1 MTTLSD
7 YQQSIASVSASYSGI
22 DLSKLDKPDL
32 LKPID
37 IEDLIAEMV
46 ADLRARDANQYAE
59 ILESDPAVKL
69 LETEA
74 YRIKHEVDQIN
85 YKATQLTLAW
95 AEGEMLDHLGMTYY
109 GGTRR
114 LVVQAADA
122 SASPPKALVMESDD
136 SYRYRLSLYPESIT
150 TAGSS
155 NAYIFHALSADGRVG
170 DVSVT
175 SPYPGTTL
183 VSLIQTGAALP
194 EVDFESPVWKSVI
207 SGAWG
212 VDVTLNLAAFNPQS
226 ATVADDVLANVN
238 AHLQPE
244 DVRPQ
249 SEEVLVRAGTVG
261 DYTLRVDLYMYVGVG
276 RAQVMQ
282 ASARA
287 LIAYVSNQFKL
298 GRDIND
304 SGIKAAAHGVGVQ
317 RAARV
322 VPAADIV
329 NDELHASRCRSIRL
343 VFAGEAL

>member
-7 YQQSIASVSASYSGI
+7 YQQSIVSVSASYSGI
-22 DLSKLDKPDL
+22 DLSKLDKPEL
-32 LKPID
+32 LKPLD
-37 IEDLIAEMV
+37 IEDLIAEMI
-46 ADLRARDANQYAE
+46 ADLRARDPHQYAE

-74 YRIKHEVDQIN
+74 YRIKQEVDQNN
-85 YKATQLTLAW
+85 YKASQLCLAW
-95 AEGEMLDHLGMTYY
+95 TEGELLDHIGMTYF

-114 LVVQAADA
+114 LVVQPADA
-122 SASPPKALVMESDD
+122 SASPPKSLVMEADD

-150 TAGSS
+150 TAGSNNS
-155 NAYIFHALSADGRVG
+155 YIFHTLSADGRVS

-183 VSLIQTGAALP
+183 VSVIAAGNALP
-194 EVDFESPVWKSVI
+194 VVDFEAQVWKQVI
-207 SGAWG
+207 SGTWG
-212 VDVTLNLAAFNPQS
+212 VDVTLNLAAFNPQAS
-226 ATVADDVLANVN
+226 TVGADVLSNVN
-238 AHLQPE
+238 ARLQPD

-249 SEEVLVRAGTVG
+249 SEEVLVQAGVVG
-261 DYTLRVDLYMYVGVG
+261 DYDLRVDVYMYVGVG

-317 RAARV
+317 RAVRV
-322 VPAADIV
+322 SPSADIV

>member
-22 DLSKLDKPDL
+22 DLSKLEKPEL
-32 LKPID
+32 LKPLV
-37 IEDLIAEMV
+37 IEDLIAEMI
-46 ADLRARDANQYAE
+46 ADLRARDPHQYAE

-74 YRIKHEVDQIN
+74 YRIKQEVDQIN
-85 YKATQLTLAW
+85 YKASQLSLAW
-95 AEGEMLDHLGMTYY
+95 AEGDLLDHIGLTYF
-109 GGTRR
+109 GGTQR

-122 SASPPKALVMESDD
+122 SASPPKELVMEKDD

-150 TAGSS
+150 TAGSN
-155 NAYIFHALSADGRVG
+155 NAYIFHALSADGRVS

-183 VSLIQTGAALP
+183 VSVIAAGNALP
-194 EVDFESPVWKSVI
+194 AVDFEAPAWKQVI
-207 SGAWG
+207 SGTWG
-212 VDVTLNLAAFNPQS
+212 VDVTLNLAAFNPQAS
-226 ATVADDVLANVN
+226 TVGADVLANVN
-238 AHLQPE
+238 ARLQPD

-249 SEEVLVRAGTVG
+249 SEEVLVQAGVVG
-261 DYTLRVDLYMYVGVG
+261 DYDLRVDVYMYVGVG

-317 RAARV
+317 RAVRV
-322 VPAADIV
+322 TPTADIV
-329 NDELHASRCRSIRL
+329 NDEFHASLCRSIRL